1 MTYSYDQPIDDAA
14 SSANEIVSLYF
25 PNALPTS
32 RFCRYD
38 FYEVRE
44 SSVLLVE
51 FKNRN
56 LSLAYAEENGLYL
69 ELSKYEALLEE
80 ADRLSV
86 LTHRRAVVLYL
97 NALSDAHVCFNLTA
111 MQRPEFL
118 HARMNDMTHSEGAQ
132 VKREKAVALL
142 YPAGALFSRKINVAR

>member
-14 SSANEIVSLYF
+14 SSANDIVSLYF
-25 PNALPTS
+25 PNAIQTS

-38 FYEVRE
+38 FYELRE
-44 SSVLLVE
+44 SSVLLIE

-56 LSLAYAEENGLYL
+56 LSLAYAEENGLYV
-69 ELSKYEALLEE
+69 ELSKYDALAEE
-80 ADRLSV
+80 ANRLSV

-111 MQRPEFL
+111 MARPEFL

-132 VKREKAVALL
+132 VKKEKAVALL
-142 YPAGALFSRKINVAR
+142 YPASALFSRKITR